1 MFGLSWGQ
9 IGIIV
14 LIGVFVLGPERI
26 PTVIAGAVTTL
37 GRIRTFAAGAQADTV
52 GQLGPEIAELR
63 RQLAELQSLPGLA
76 ELRELH
82 PKHAPSTITP
92 ADPGLPSPG
101 SDAVPGPTRAGSSEG
116 TGT

>member
-52 GQLGPEIAELR
+52 GRLGPEIAELR
-63 RQLAELQSLPGLA
+63 RQLADLQSLPGLA

-82 PKHAPSTITP
+82 PKHAPSAVTP
-92 ADPGLPSPG
+92 ADLGPPSSR
-101 SDAVPGPTRAGSSEG
+101 SDAVPAPTRAGSSDG
-116 TGT
+116 RVT